1 MAMISINL
9 NPSRREMRWFG
20 LLVLLFFGLI
30 GGLVLWRAQ
39 SLTVSVTLWSI
50 GAAMCAMYYAIRPLR
65 RPIYRG
71 WMYAV
76 YPIGWV
82 ISHTVLALTYYLVLT
97 PIGLLMRGLGRDP
110 MERRLDRSAKTYWV
124 PYNPHGEATR
134 YFRQF

>member
-9 NPSRREMRWFG
+9 NPSRRELRWFG

-30 GGLVLWRAQ
+30 GGLVLWRAR
-39 SLTVSVTLWSI
+39 SLTAPITLWSI
-50 GAAMCAMYYAIRPLR
+50 GAATCAMYYAIRPFR
-65 RPIYRG
+65 RPIYLG

-82 ISHTVLALTYYLVLT
+82 ISHTVLSITYYLVLT
-97 PIGLLMRGLGRDP
+97 PIGLVMRGLGRDP
-110 MERRLDRSAKTYWV
+110 MERRFDRSAKTYWR
-124 PYNPHGEATR
+124 PHNPDGEAAR